1 MKRIDTDIAIVGAGP
16 AGLCAAIEAGR
27 MGAKVILIDENHLVG
42 GQLFKQIHKFFGSKD
57 HLAGVRGFEIGNQL
71 CNEIKEMPNVRLM
84 LDTVAYGVFGGDHL
98 GIFDANNSY
107 EVHAQRYV
115 LAAGGM
121 ENYLAFPGSTLPG
134 VMGAGAAQTMIN
146 VHHVL
151 PGKKVV
157 MVGSGNV
164 GLIVSYQL
172 MQAGAKVEAL
182 VEAAPRVG
190 GYGVHASKISRNG
203 VPILTSHTVVE
214 ARGTNCIEEVVIA
227 QVDERFKPIP
237 GTERTIECDT
247 LCLAVGLSPLNELAW
262 MAGCEF
268 VFEGSLGGHVPMHD
282 SNMCS
287 TNSLFY
293 VAGDICGCEEASTA
307 MEEGRLAGIAAAEA
321 IGFGN
326 PEMLREKKQ
335 TCLQHLEA
343 LRTGSFGQ
351 RRQACKDHMIQSF
364 EKWQKEAGIS
374 HA

>member
-16 AGLCAAIEAGR
+16 AGLCAAIEAGK
-27 MGAKVILIDENHLVG
+27 MGADVLLIDENHLVG

-57 HLAGVRGFEIGNQL
+57 HLAGVRGYEIGNQL
-71 CNEIKEMPNVRLM
+71 CDEINAMPNVKLM
-84 LDTVAYGVFGGDHL
+84 MDTVAYGVFGGDHI
-98 GIFDANNSY
+98 GIYDADSSY
-107 EVHAQRYV
+107 EVHAKRYI

-121 ENYLAFPGSTLPG
+121 ENYIAFPGSTLPG

-146 VHHVL
+146 VNRVL
-151 PGKKVV
+151 PGKKIV

-214 ARGTNCIEEVVIA
+214 AHGTDCLKEVVIA
-227 QVDERFKPIP
+227 QVDEKFKPIP

-268 VFEGSLGGHVPMHD
+268 VFEGPLGGHVPMHD
-282 SNMCS
+282 STMCS
-287 TNSLFY
+287 TNPLFY

-307 MEEGRLAGIAAAEA
+307 MEEGRMAGIAAAEA
-321 IGFGN
+321 IGLGD
-326 PEMLREKKQ
+326 PQTTQQRKQ
-335 TCLQHLEA
+335 ACIHNLEA

-351 RRQACKDHMIQSF
+351 RRQACKEHMIHSF
-364 EKWQKEAGIS
+364 EQWKKEAEGK
-374 HA
+374 HV